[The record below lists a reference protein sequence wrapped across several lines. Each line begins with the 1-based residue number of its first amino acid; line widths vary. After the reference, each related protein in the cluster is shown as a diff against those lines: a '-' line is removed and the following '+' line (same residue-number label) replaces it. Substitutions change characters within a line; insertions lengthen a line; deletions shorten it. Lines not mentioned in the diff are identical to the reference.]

1 MGTLSFMILLAIV
14 FFYRIHSLNSIKKAQ
29 QKEIDAMTNYK
40 NLVNNM
46 PILYMQEEVLAD
58 KNGIPVELIYRNV
71 NAHFEKNFFRKEE
84 VVGKKASEIFPE
96 SMPDFLHFT
105 QIALSENKVI
115 TFPYYFKK
123 IDTFYDIVLKANRQN
138 NMIDVFCLNSTE
150 LHKAQQ
156 KLALSTTNSPC
167 HLT

>member
-1 MGTLSFMILLAIV
+1 
-14 FFYRIHSLNSIKKAQ
+14 
-29 QKEIDAMTNYK
+29 MTNYK

-96 SMPDFLHFT
+96 SMPDFLAIMIMLISLEGFKEISVVSEPMSFT
-105 QIALSENKVI
+105 SSSVTILMTVCPGVRLPNTS
-115 TFPYYFKK
+115 
-123 IDTFYDIVLKANRQN
+123 
-138 NMIDVFCLNSTE
+138 
-150 LHKAQQ
+150 
-156 KLALSTTNSPC
+156 SP
-167 HLT
+167 TARS

>member
-71 NAHFEKNFFRKEE
+71 NAHFEKTFSAKKKLS
-84 VVGKKASEIFPE
+84 GKKRV
-96 SMPDFLHFT
+96 
-105 QIALSENKVI
+105 K
-115 TFPYYFKK
+115 YFQNQCR
-123 IDTFYDIVLKANRQN
+123 TSCTSLK
-138 NMIDVFCLNSTE
+138 
-150 LHKAQQ
+150 
-156 KLALSTTNSPC
+156 
-167 HLT
+167 